1 MQGKN
6 DFNENKNEAI
16 FIVSYSFWVRYK
28 DKGSVFPA
36 HIIIKHKIPK
46 TEDDF
51 EKFME
56 EVMKKIY
63 NRNPSVNE
71 NNFLGINSISRF
83 DIEE

>member
-1 MQGKN
+1 MNNIDKN
-6 DFNENKNEAI
+6 AI
-16 FIVSYSFWVRYK
+16 FIVSYSFWISSG

-36 HIIIKHKIPK
+36 NIFIKHKMPK

-71 NNFLGINSISRF
+71 NNFLSINSISRF
-83 DIEE
+83 DIEG